1 MNFKKLIGIVD
12 VAGFR
17 HTPVALAVVLLQT
30 VAWAQPAANTTSAD
44 LPEAKSLFETGGQ
57 QGIGPRPFSS
67 FFERLASPVN
77 KIELK
82 VSGENLPADGIT
94 AAEVQLRLL
103 DEKGRNISGDIEV
116 TIEVD
121 GGARILLPGRLTS
134 ESGADRGDV
143 DRIAPGIQH
152 LVKNGA
158 LSFKLIAPFK
168 PDPVTLRVSVKG
180 VVEKIVVRY
189 VPDLREFIAVGLIE
203 GRLRSDK
210 FDPKQITPVR
220 ENDGFDN
227 ELKGFTKEFS
237 GGRSKFGARAAVYLK
252 GKVKGEY
259 LLTLAY
265 DSDKD
270 TRKQLFQDVDP
281 NAFYPVYGDSSI
293 RGVDAQSSGKLY
305 VRIDNKLSYFLFG
318 DYTTADTNPA
328 RSLSQY
334 SRSLNGVRSRY
345 EVGSV
350 TANAFAAQQNYRQI
364 TDEFPA
370 RGVSGPYSV
379 SNPNGVSGSEKIEVL
394 TRDRFRPTNIIKVT
408 PVSRNLDY
416 EFEPFSGQ
424 ILFRAP
430 LPSFDDQLNPIS
442 IRVTYEVEQGGDK
455 YPVYGGDLS
464 LKLNDSLTLGVAA
477 ARDENPAAAYEVLG
491 ANLSLKISKNT
502 ELLAEIARTSSVV
515 NSEASGFNSNV
526 SSNFNGKSG
535 EFSGNAA
542 RLEIRH
548 ADDDLRYRAYGLKS
562 SADFNN
568 PSSGVTGGK
577 TEIGASGSY
586 RATDKLSLTGEVLS
600 SKDSIVGSVNEQGAL
615 GIDLKITDRLTIGG
629 GVRRVVQNNVSLALS
644 SAGNCSNNA
653 GGSRTQQPGTLSG
666 YNTGFGIS
674 QVGNQSIDPA
684 TGLPVLCNAS
694 TNAAVAAAPT
704 GLERTSI
711 FARASYK
718 VIEGLTVDG
727 ELQNV
732 TGTDPASLYK
742 LGVRWAATDK
752 LDVSAETQREFGS
765 SDNSMYR
772 IGADLRVAE
781 KTRLYGRYERS
792 SQYTSAYGLG
802 TGPASN
808 SFAVGFDTQY
818 MEDGSLY
825 SEYRLRD
832 AASGKEIQ
840 RALGLRNGWRLADGL
855 RLTTNIERLASST
868 GNASAVGLGLE
879 YTASEIWKSSGR
891 IEWRQD
897 TNNTN
902 LLLTAGVARKLDSDW
917 TLLAREYA
925 SIVKPRNALGSDKF
939 QSRFQVGFAYRPVDN
954 NQFDAL
960 GLYERKN
967 DRDDS
972 PGTRI
977 DSQTDIISIRG
988 NYHPTRAWWLSGR
1001 FAYKNV
1007 NEVLLGTVN
1016 DSYRAQLLGARVTY
1030 DVTNKWSVGG
1040 IFSVLQGSGGDKQY
1054 AYGLEVGYIVMD
1066 NLYATLGYN
1075 WRGFASSGAA
1085 AGLTGNDYTNR
1096 GWVLGLR
1103 YKFDEDIFRK
1113 NDPATNKTINPGVTS
1128 TTP

>member
-1 MNFKKLIGIVD
+1 MKLIKPICFSD
-12 VAGFR
+12 VVSFR
-17 HTPVALAVVLLQT
+17 RTPVAFAVVFLHSL
-30 VAWAQPAANTTSAD
+30 ALAQPAANTTSAD

-67 FFERLASPVN
+67 FLDRLTSPVN

-82 VSGENLPADGIT
+82 VAGENLAADGIT
-94 AAEVQLRLL
+94 ATEVQLRLL
-103 DEKGRNISGDIEV
+103 DKKGQLLSEDAEV

-134 ESGADRGDV
+134 ESGADRGDI
-143 DRIAPGIQH
+143 DRITPGSQQS
-152 LVKNGA
+152 VKKGV

-180 VVEKIVVRY
+180 VVEKVVIRY
-189 VPDLREFIAVGLIE
+189 VPDLRDFIAVGLIE

-237 GGRSKFGARAAVYLK
+237 GGSNKFGARAAVYLK
-252 GKVKGEY
+252 GKVRGDY

-270 TRKQLFQDVDP
+270 TRKQLFQEVDP

-318 DYTTADTNPA
+318 DYTTADSNPA

-379 SNPNGVSGSEKIEVL
+379 SNPNGVTGSEKVEVL
-394 TRDRFRPTNIIKVT
+394 TRDRFRPSNILKVT

-455 YPVYGGDLS
+455 YLVYGGDVS
-464 LKLNDSLTLGVAA
+464 VKLNDVLTLGVAV
-477 ARDENPAAAYEVLG
+477 ARDENPAAPYQVQG
-491 ANLSLKISKNT
+491 ANLSLKIARNT
-502 ELLAEIARTSSVV
+502 ELIAEVARTSSVV
-515 NSEASGFNSNV
+515 NTPASGFNSNV
-526 SSNFNGKSG
+526 SSNFNGKTG
-535 EFSGNAA
+535 EFTGSAA
-542 RLEIRH
+542 RAEIRH
-548 ADDDLRYRAYGLKS
+548 ADDELRYRAYGLRS

-568 PSSGVTGGK
+568 PSAGVTGGK
-577 TEIGASGSY
+577 TEIGLTGAY
-586 RATDKLSLTGEVLS
+586 RATEKLSFTGEVLS
-600 SKDSIVGSVNEQGAL
+600 SKDNIAGSVNEQGAV
-615 GIDLKITDRLTIGG
+615 GIDLKITNRLTIGG
-629 GVRRVVQNNVSLALS
+629 GVRRVVQNGVSLALS
-644 SAGNCSNNA
+644 NSTNCSN
-653 GGSRTQQPGTLSG
+653 GSGSASSPGSTSG

-684 TGLPVLCNAS
+684 TGLPVLCNSSINPAP
-694 TNAAVAAAPT
+694 TNAPT
-704 GLERTSI
+704 SIDRTSV

-718 VIEGLTVDG
+718 VTDGLTVDG

-752 LDVSAETQREFGS
+752 LDISAETQREFGS
-765 SDNSMYR
+765 SNNSMYR
-772 IGADLRVAE
+772 VGADLRVAE

-802 TGPASN
+802 TGPVSN
-808 SFAVGFDTQY
+808 AFAVGFDTQY

-840 RALGLRNGWRLADGL
+840 RALGLRNGWRLAEGL
-855 RLTTNIERLASST
+855 RLTTNVERLASST
-868 GNASAVGLGLE
+868 GSASAVGLGIE

-891 IEWRQD
+891 VEWRQD
-897 TNNTN
+897 NNNTN
-902 LLLTAGVARKLDSDW
+902 YLITAGIARKLDSDW

-939 QSRFQVGFAYRPVDN
+939 QSRLQAGFAYRPVDS

-960 GLYERKN
+960 GLYERRN
-967 DRDDS
+967 ERDDS
-972 PGTRI
+972 PGTKI
-977 DSQTDIISIRG
+977 DSQTDIISLRG
-988 NYHPTRAWWLSGR
+988 NYHPSRAWWLSGR
-1001 FAYKNV
+1001 YAYKNV

-1016 DSYRAQLLGARVTY
+1016 DSYRAQLVGARLTY

-1040 IFSVLQGSGGDKQY
+1040 IFSILQGSGGDRQF

-1075 WRGFASSGAA
+1075 WRGFASSGTA

-1103 YKFDEDIFRK
+1103 YKFDEDLFRK
-1113 NDPATNKTINPGVTS
+1113 NDAATNKTINPGIVPS
-1128 TTP
+1128 TP